1 MWTTGLATM
10 FAIVSVIWMH
20 IGTVAAATT
29 LDLIYGSLLVTHV
42 GWIPMFLGWFSV
54 TIQAIVAAGTIVT
67 IVSIDSLDRLT
78 DEE

>member
-1 MWTTGLATM
+1 M

-42 GWIPMFLGWFSV
+42 GWIPMFLGWFSG
-54 TIQAIVAAGTIVT
+54 TLQAIITIGV
-67 IVSIDSLDRLT
+67 IVMILSMDLLDRLT
-78 DEE
+78 DE

>member
-1 MWTTGLATM
+1 M
-10 FAIVSVIWMH
+10 FAVVSVIWMH

-54 TIQAIVAAGTIVT
+54 TLQTIMTIGVIVMIL
-67 IVSIDSLDRLT
+67 SIKLLDRLP
-78 DEE
+78 EED

>member
-1 MWTTGLATM
+1 M

-42 GWIPMFLGWFSV
+42 GWIPMFFGWFSV
-54 TIQAIVAAGTIVT
+54 TLQAITAIGVGVM
-67 IVSIDSLDRLT
+67 VLSIDLLDRLT
-78 DEE
+78 DE